1 MSTFEREL
9 AELVGRWRDTNTI
22 SELITDLQNQ
32 IDLLGDDAA
41 MQKQIVDDWANTEDV
56 P

>member
-9 AELVGRWRDTNTI
+9 AELVARWRDTDTI

-32 IDLLGDDAA
+32 IDLLSDDAA
-41 MQKQIVDDWANTEDV
+41 MQKQIVSDWANEDDV